1 MKYKIGDLQIFVTP
15 DAEKMMEFHG
25 LPETFFEYPG
35 TIRTLLFIDCGL
47 MTGDVGSGGRDYYQV
62 VGRMYDSADPQ
73 GEDENHKG
81 KLYVNVHETDGVMEF
96 ETNVERFEWHPDG
109 SFDIISPSGQRKRTA
124 VGPNFSMAGRSPLR
138 DTLTQ
143 KFNQALGLDQAG
155 RMPEANIL
163 FREILAEAEDIS
175 VRFIC
180 AWSISKELLLRIRA
194 NGRFPSRGTTLYQET
209 CHHLKIAL
217 DSFESA
223 ADYLKEDAAE
233 DMVGFREV
241 LKVLVGS

>member
-1 MKYKIGDLQIFVTP
+1 VKYKIGDLQIFVTP

-47 MTGDVGSGGRDYYQV
+47 MTGDVRSGGRDYHQV
-62 VGRMYDSADPQ
+62 IGRMYESADPQ

-81 KLYVNVHETDGVMEF
+81 KLYVNVHETDGVMRF
-96 ETNVERFEWHPDG
+96 EPKVERFEWYPDG
-109 SFDIISPSGQRKRTA
+109 SFDVISPSGERKRTA
-124 VGPNFSMAGRSPLR
+124 VGPNFSMTDRSPLR
-138 DTLTQ
+138 DTLAQ

-155 RMPEANIL
+155 RRPEANIL
-163 FREILAEAEDIS
+163 FREILPAAEDIS
-175 VRFIC
+175 VRFVC

-194 NGRFPSRGTTLYQET
+194 NGEFPSRGTTLYQET
-209 CHHLKIAL
+209 SHYVKVAL
-217 DSFESA
+217 ESFDRA

>member
-1 MKYKIGDLQIFVTP
+1 MKYKIGDLQVFVTP

-62 VGRMYDSADPQ
+62 VGRMYESADPR

-81 KLYVNVHETDGVMEF
+81 KLYVNVHETDGGMRF
-96 ETNVERFEWHPDG
+96 EAKVERFEWHPDG
-109 SFDIISPSGQRKRTA
+109 SFEVFSPSGERKRVA
-124 VGPNFSMAGRSPLR
+124 VESNFSMVDRSPLR

-143 KFNQALGLDQAG
+143 KFNQALGLSQSG
-155 RMPEANIL
+155 RMPEANVL
-163 FREILAEAEDIS
+163 FREILPAAEDIPI
-175 VRFIC
+175 RFVC

-194 NGRFPSRGTTLYQET
+194 NGSFPTRGTSLNQET
-209 CHHLKIAL
+209 CHYLKIAL
-217 DSFESA
+217 ESFDHTPE
-223 ADYLKEDAAE
+223 YLKEDAVE

-241 LKVLVGS
+241 LKVLGGS